1 MKTNRQGGNKKTKEL
16 DDIGKAIQALQIN
29 NKMPL
34 VIASSGM
41 MGRCPSSWGQPENP
55 SCQDIMG
62 KFQMVEEILS
72 NFMDQQKRQMD
83 ILNNEVASIKL
94 AGPKASMINSS
105 CFTLSATPSFIAM
118 LSKSSRSVLRH
129 LYLFASND
137 VRSITG
143 NEYSATY

>member
-1 MKTNRQGGNKKTKEL
+1 
-16 DDIGKAIQALQIN
+16 
-29 NKMPL
+29 
-34 VIASSGM
+34 M
-41 MGRCPSSWGQPENP
+41 MGRCPSSWSQPENP

-105 CFTLSATPSFIAM
+105 CVTLTETPSKKRSG
-118 LSKSSRSVLRH
+118 SKQWGPSRTVPIKNCPLE
-129 LYLFASND
+129 
-137 VRSITG
+137 G
-143 NEYSATY
+143 NVSKKYWCFDGGR

>member
-1 MKTNRQGGNKKTKEL
+1 MKAACGNDLLNLYPEFKTNRQGGNKKTKEL
-16 DDIGKAIQALQIN
+16 DDIVKAIQALQIN

-72 NFMDQQKRQMD
+72 NFMEQQKRQMD
-83 ILNNEVASIKL
+83 ILNK
-94 AGPKASMINSS
+94 
-105 CFTLSATPSFIAM
+105 
-118 LSKSSRSVLRH
+118 
-129 LYLFASND
+129 
-137 VRSITG
+137 
-143 NEYSATY
+143 